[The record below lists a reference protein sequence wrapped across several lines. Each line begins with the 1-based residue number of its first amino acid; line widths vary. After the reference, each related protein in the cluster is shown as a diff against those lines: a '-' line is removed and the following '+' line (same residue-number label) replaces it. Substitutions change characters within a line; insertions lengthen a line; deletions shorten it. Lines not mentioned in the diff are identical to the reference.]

1 MSTPDIPSE
10 YFSAHFIATRLGT
23 SSPNVMLKN
32 ASTIVIK
39 MTHTVLIAVIP
50 ADDSMPAAFMI
61 ASASGSAKKSAAN
74 ALPSKPASVIATCIV
89 ERNLVG

>member
-1 MSTPDIPSE
+1 MPSE
-10 YFSAHFIATRLGT
+10 YLSAHFIATRLGT

-50 ADDSMPAAFMI
+50 AEDSMPAAFMI

>member
-1 MSTPDIPSE
+1 MPNIRSTALDDTVSNHTSGVKTTDTTLSTPDMPSE
-10 YFSAHFIATRLGT
+10 YLSAHFIATRLGT

-50 ADDSMPAAFMI
+50 AEDSMPAAFMI
-61 ASASGSAKKSAAN
+61 A
-74 ALPSKPASVIATCIV
+74 
-89 ERNLVG
+89 